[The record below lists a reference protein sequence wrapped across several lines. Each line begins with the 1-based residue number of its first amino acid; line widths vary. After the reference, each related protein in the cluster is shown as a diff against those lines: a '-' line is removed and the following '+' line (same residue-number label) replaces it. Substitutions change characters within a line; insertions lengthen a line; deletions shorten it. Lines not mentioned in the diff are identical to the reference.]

1 MNALSSLV
9 TGLSHVVGHPLV
21 VLEEIRP
28 GGGQGGAE
36 GGGGAAAPDARRR
49 LVQGA
54 RQTAGH
60 LEEKKK
66 CVLTVGKHK
75 KRKWRKQYWLA
86 FDDQVQMFLLI
97 AKNFGS
103 SLFLHC

>member
-1 MNALSSLV
+1 MPSLWSLFLSEFRFFPLRPFFGSC
-9 TGLSHVVGHPLV
+9 SHVVGHPLV
-21 VLEEIRP
+21 VLEQIRP

-54 RQTAGH
+54 RQTAGY

-86 FDDQVQMFLLI
+86 FDDQVQMFE
-97 AKNFGS
+97 
-103 SLFLHC
+103 